1 MTECR
6 SIELRNLEVNS
17 SNRRIVGVAA
27 AYETLSSDLGGF
39 REKIAPT
46 AFTKSIG
53 ENDIRA
59 LYNHDN
65 AKILGRISAGTL
77 KLASTSR
84 GLEFDLTLPNTSYAN
99 DLVELMARGDVTSC
113 SFGFFTRS
121 DKWSTDPETKTR
133 IRTLHDVDLREIS
146 IVGDPAYP
154 SGTSA
159 ALRSLDAWKS
169 NMDYQHKRCLFS
181 FLSRRNPPRS

>member
-1 MTECR
+1 MNEQR
-6 SIELRNLEVNS
+6 NIILRNLDFPDG
-17 SNRRIVGVAA
+17 RRVVGVAA

-46 AFTKSIG
+46 AFDRSLA

-59 LYNHDN
+59 LYSHDS
-65 AKILGRISAGTL
+65 AMLLGRTSSGTL
-77 KLASTSR
+77 KVSSTNR
-84 GLEFDLTLPNTSYAN
+84 GLEFDLQLPNTSYAD
-99 DLVELMARGDVTSC
+99 DLFNLMQRGDVTSC

-121 DKWSTDPETKTR
+121 DKWTTDPETKTR

-154 SGTSA
+154 TGTSA
-159 ALRSLDAWKS
+159 ALRSLGAWKS
-169 NMDYQHKRCLFS
+169 EMDIQRKRCLFS
-181 FLSRRNPPRS
+181 FLTRRNPPRS